1 MPLESRGIFYYT
13 MVIDTNTMELRDH
26 QKKITHLMTT
36 QQKGK
41 ILVPTGGGKT
51 MCMIQDAKW
60 RFSMP
65 VPQTIVVVA
74 PRILLANQLCSEFLE
89 HIDNVSVCPVSYT
102 HLTLPTT

>member
-1 MPLESRGIFYYT
+1 MLLESRGIFYYT

-26 QKKITHLMTT
+26 QKEIIQLMTT

-65 VPQTIVVVA
+65 MPQTIVVVA
-74 PRILLANQLCSEFLE
+74 PRILLANQLCS
-89 HIDNVSVCPVSYT
+89 VS
-102 HLTLPTT
+102 

>member
-1 MPLESRGIFYYT
+1 MLLESRGIFYYT
-13 MVIDTNTMELRDH
+13 MIIDTNTMELRDH
-26 QKKITHLMTT
+26 QKEIIQLMTT

-65 VPQTIVVVA
+65 MPQTIVVVA

-89 HIDNVSVCPVSYT
+89 HIDNVAV
-102 HLTLPTT
+102 